1 MEYILIKKD
10 KTRKIKDKDE
20 NVIVI
25 PSSPLMIIKK
35 SFDNV
40 KVNKINSKDEEI
52 LRSNWDGTFLVNDAE
67 ITFSIK
73 EYSKHKLSYLSIYT
87 KVIV

>member
-40 KVNKINSKDEEI
+40 K
-52 LRSNWDGTFLVNDAE
+52 F
-67 ITFSIK
+67 
-73 EYSKHKLSYLSIYT
+73 
-87 KVIV
+87 